1 MSSLR
6 SIFLFFICLTFESSM
21 SDLGETSD
29 VDVLNTSLSNLS
41 LEGSEGVFYSS
52 LKNFERVSSLAHWRT
67 KASPSTKASSLNAL
81 FLCIVL

>member
-1 MSSLR
+1 
-6 SIFLFFICLTFESSM
+6 M

-52 LKNFERVSSLAHWRT
+52 LKNFERVNSSLAHWRT
-67 KASPSTKASSLNAL
+67 KASPSTKASSLNEL
-81 FLCIVL
+81 FLCIDRGLA

>member
-1 MSSLR
+1 
-6 SIFLFFICLTFESSM
+6 M

-41 LEGSEGVFYSS
+41 LEDSEGVFYSS
-52 LKNFERVSSLAHWRT
+52 LKNFERVSSLAHWQT
-67 KASPSTKASSLNAL
+67 KASPSTKASSLNTL